1 MMRFVRDFVVR
12 EVKGLLLQTETRVL
26 YNFYRSVT
34 AGKHETVSHYISIA
48 PNYSF
53 LFALR
58 LSVAATTHI
67 PAS

>member
-1 MMRFVRDFVVR
+1 MYQNKLLHLVG
-12 EVKGLLLQTETRVL
+12 EVARSDGGVSRPQRQIR
-26 YNFYRSVT
+26 RSVT